1 MKNSFIIL
9 ACFLAGVTASYFR
22 WLPEWTNQHDYSL
35 YILYIMMFFVGIGL
49 GFDIKSLIRP
59 WKKYKAKILL
69 IPLAT
74 IAGTVLFSGAVSIV
88 LPHTDLRETIAIGSG
103 FGYYSLS
110 AIFLDKLAGSDIG
123 MMALISN
130 LARELLALLTIPFLA
145 RFCGKLAPISAAG
158 ATSLDTTLPVI
169 ASSVGEDFVI
179 VSVFHGIIVDFSVP
193 VIISMLYWQ

>member
-1 MKNSFIIL
+1 
-9 ACFLAGVTASYFR
+9 
-22 WLPEWTNQHDYSL
+22 
-35 YILYIMMFFVGIGL
+35 MMFFVGIGL

-74 IAGTVLFSGAVSIV
+74 IAGTILFSGAVSIV

-145 RFCGKLAPISAAG
+145 RFCGKLSSYFGSRRNIIRHHSPRHRFFCWRRLCHRIGISRDHRRFFCSGYYIYAILAIKYI
-158 ATSLDTTLPVI
+158 PEI
-169 ASSVGEDFVI
+169 
-179 VSVFHGIIVDFSVP
+179 FSFRD
-193 VIISMLYWQ
+193 IYIY

>member
-1 MKNSFIIL
+1 MKNSLIIL

-74 IAGTVLFSGAVSIV
+74 IAGTILFSGAVSIV

-145 RFCGKLAPISAAG
+145 RFAVN
-158 ATSLDTTLPVI
+158 SLLFRQP
-169 ASSVGEDFVI
+169 AQ
-179 VSVFHGIIVDFSVP
+179 HH
-193 VIISMLYWQ
+193 